1 MRAPPALRAV
11 LSRCALAVLLS
22 LAAGCLTV
30 DGTLRADGTG
40 TLSLSYIAPPG
51 ATEASQRGL
60 LTAPGITIQSLTLGA
75 DRKFSAV
82 LGVDDVAAIGKTPLF
97 RAVTVTK
104 TAQGDDQV
112 LTIKVIGQP
121 KPVKDKSLAGPK
133 IGITLPGKVV
143 EANEGATV
151 DGAHVAWSF
160 TLADW
165 LARASWELTARYHPA
180 AAGAEKA
187 GGSAAP
193 APSGAPKPAADT
205 K

>member
-1 MRAPPALRAV
+1 MRARPALRDV

-22 LAAGCLTV
+22 LAAGCITV
-30 DGTLRADGTG
+30 EGTLRADGTG
-40 TLSLSYIAPPG
+40 TMSLSYVAPPG
-51 ATEASQRGL
+51 ATETSQRGL

-75 DRKFSAV
+75 DRAFSAV
-82 LGVDDVAAIGKTPLF
+82 LGVDDVAAINKTPLF
-97 RAVTVTK
+97 RAVTVTQA
-104 TAQGDDQV
+104 AQGDDQI
-112 LTIKVIGQP
+112 LTIKVIGQA
-121 KPVKDKSLAGPK
+121 KSVKDKSIPGPK

-143 EANEGATV
+143 EANEGAKV
-151 DGAHVAWSF
+151 DGAHVTWSF

-165 LARASWELTARYHPA
+165 LSRASWELTARYHPE

-193 APSGAPKPAADT
+193 APTGRPKPADT

>member
-1 MRAPPALRAV
+1 V
-11 LSRCALAVLLS
+11 LSRSTLVVLLS
-22 LAAGCLTV
+22 LVAGCLTV

-40 TLSLSYIAPPG
+40 TISLSYIAPPG
-51 ATEASQRGL
+51 ATEASQRAL
-60 LTAPGITIQSLTLGA
+60 LTAPGITVQSLTLGA

-104 TAQGDDQV
+104 AAQGDDQI
-112 LTIKVIGQP
+112 LTIKVVGQVRS
-121 KPVKDKSLAGPK
+121 VKDKSIAGPK
-133 IGITLPGKVV
+133 IGITLPGKVA

-165 LARASWELTARYHPA
+165 LSRATWELTARYHPA
-180 AAGAEKA
+180 AVGAENA
-187 GGSAAP
+187 GGGAEP
-193 APSGAPKPAADT
+193 APSGAPKPAADA